1 MTNSGRCL
9 SAALLAFLFVV
20 SAAASDDLSGRW
32 KISYVVQSGSPD
44 DRLAE
49 GSVVSMSEKDS
60 TLQGRATL
68 GNRGDGYVIGYC
80 IESSFRA
87 AITFRRNPAIFVR
100 LTGER
105 MGDGLRGSFT
115 ATQTTT
121 GAREVI
127 DPEAGAN
134 LVSFAPPA
142 RPDSRQPATPPKR
155 RILAGPAAPS
165 QRATLT
171 SETASAATKRAP
183 ARRVARLLARGPL
196 DEWLRKRFIS
206 AISVY

>member
-1 MTNSGRCL
+1 MTSVNLRCL
-9 SAALLAFLFVV
+9 LAALLAFLFVL
-20 SAAASDDLSGRW
+20 SAAAYDDLSGRW
-32 KISYVVQSGSPD
+32 KISYEVQSGGPD

-49 GSVVSMSEKDS
+49 GSVASLSEKDS

-105 MGDGLRGSFT
+105 MGEGLRGSFTASSGEGFWRGNFT

-121 GAREVI
+121 GAGEVI

-134 LVSFAPPA
+134 LVSFAPPDVDLLPEPTIYLDPEA
-142 RPDSRQPATPPKR
+142 NWSAQHEGGAKKIFVIRYQRNT
-155 RILAGPAAPS
+155 ILMCRNVPMIW
-165 QRATLT
+165 QW
-171 SETASAATKRAP
+171 
-183 ARRVARLLARGPL
+183 
-196 DEWLRKRFIS
+196 WL
-206 AISVY
+206 